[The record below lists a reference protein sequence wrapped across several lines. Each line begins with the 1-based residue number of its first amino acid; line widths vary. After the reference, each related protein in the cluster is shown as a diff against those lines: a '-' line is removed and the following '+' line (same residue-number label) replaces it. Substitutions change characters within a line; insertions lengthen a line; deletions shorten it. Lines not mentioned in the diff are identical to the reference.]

1 MRPDSY
7 VGRIKT
13 RKRRTMKPTN
23 GVGRDV
29 PIAPLQAVCMTVRR
43 DGDIASYPAIRWQL

>member
-1 MRPDSY
+1 MPPDSH
-7 VGRIKT
+7 VRTIKT
-13 RKRRTMKPTN
+13 PKRRAMKPTN

-43 DGDIASYPAIRWQL
+43 DADIASYPAIRWQL